1 MLNRLCSVRANG
13 STYEEPIERR
23 KPYARHEQAK
33 LLTAREVSEKLT
45 VSTETVLRWTRHGK
59 LPGFR
64 LPGGALRYDE
74 LDLVDWL
81 AERGTPDP
89 EEIDRKRH
97 RPTGELSR
105 AQQAKQGDRHAR
117 HPARPGVQDQLW

>member
-1 MLNRLCSVRANG
+1 VRANDN
-13 STYEEPIERR
+13 TYVEPNERR
-23 KPYARHEQAK
+23 KPYAQLGQTK
-33 LLTAREVSEKLT
+33 LLTVREVSERLT

-74 LDLVDWL
+74 LGLIDWL
-81 AERGTPDP
+81 VERGTPGP
-89 EEIDRKRH
+89 EELVHERQRPID
-97 RPTGELSR
+97 ELSR

-117 HPARPGVQDQLW
+117 HPARPGVQAQLW